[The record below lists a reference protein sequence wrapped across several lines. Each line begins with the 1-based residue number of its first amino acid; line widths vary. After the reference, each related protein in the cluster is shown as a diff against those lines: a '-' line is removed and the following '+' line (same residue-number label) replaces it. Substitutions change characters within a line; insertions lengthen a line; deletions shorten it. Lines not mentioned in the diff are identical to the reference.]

1 MIWARHLL
9 LCLSY
14 GRRRVSVTGISLM
27 RHRIRELAQ
36 DEARDEQQNNRPA
49 MKKSTVHLRSVSSPA
64 QSRNRDAL
72 GIRLQQVIAA

>member
-1 MIWARHLL
+1 MIWAGHLL

-14 GRRRVSVTGISLM
+14 GRRSVSVAGLGRM

-36 DEARDEQQNNRPA
+36 DETRDEQQNDRPA
-49 MKKSTVHLRSVSSPA
+49 MKKSTVHLRSVSPPA